1 MGASR
6 TKPVNRVTMEAKRH
20 DGVIKEE
27 IEIPCQERKDVV

>member
-1 MGASR
+1 
-6 TKPVNRVTMEAKRH
+6 MEAKRH